1 MEGTMYA
8 KRTLSELWNSY
19 KRSREFLSKA
29 GKTQKCYAEMMVS
42 PLRFFRGFI
51 VTYADE
57 RKRLTGA
64 AVDRYISY
72 RMSCPS
78 RCGGTIAPTTIQKEL
93 VVCSNAVKYAR
104 RREYVDIP
112 NPFIEADIRCEQVT
126 RDVVLPREKDLELL
140 MALPQPA
147 RDIVEFALVTGF
159 RKGEILALTHERIF
173 RRDGKCLVEFAPQDQ
188 KSRRRGMRALSQRA
202 VEIVLAQGHTTG
214 LVFMHNGGKIRDG
227 WLRYNFLRAL
237 RVIGLD
243 DFTFH
248 DLRHTYFTRRVE
260 EGKSISDLSE
270 QAGHS
275 TVRTL
280 ERVYVQSTGERAWRA
295 VN

>member
-1 MEGTMYA
+1 MHA

-29 GKTQKCYAEMMVS
+29 RKTQKCYAEMMAV
-42 PLRFFRGFI
+42 PLRYFRGFI

-72 RMSCPS
+72 RMACPS
-78 RCGGTIAPTTIQKEL
+78 RCGGTIKPTTIQKEL

-112 NPFIEADIRCEQVT
+112 NPFSEADIRCEQAA

-140 MALPQPA
+140 MALPQPV

-159 RKGEILALTHERIF
+159 RKGEILGLTHERIF
-173 RRDGKCLVEFAPQDQ
+173 KRDGKCLVEFAPEDQ
-188 KSRRRGMRALSQRA
+188 KSRRRGTRALSQRA
-202 VEIVLAQGHTTG
+202 VEIVNEQGSTTG
-214 LVFMHNGGKIRDG
+214 HVFIHKQGKVRTDF
-227 WLRYNFLRAL
+227 LRYNFERGL
-237 RVIGLD
+237 RVIGIE

-260 EGKSISDLSE
+260 EGKSILDLSE

-275 TVRTL
+275 TTRTL